1 MVNIYSL
8 TYLIYFAYTHY
19 FFLLFICVLQ
29 IGKIFNEDQ
38 LSVDVHHPLAE
49 GVSNHINSPGIS
61 HLFSQ
66 LISDGEYFYL
76 TYVVYAHY

>member
-1 MVNIYSL
+1 MYYRMHKRSHTL
-8 TYLIYFAYTHY
+8 
-19 FFLLFICVLQ
+19 
-29 IGKIFNEDQ
+29 GKMFNKIQ

-49 GVSNHINSPGIS
+49 GVSSHVNSPGIS
-61 HLFSQ
+61 HLHVFSQ